1 MAFLK
6 INFSFFFL
14 KKFELF
20 KNNKT
25 LNIINLLVSKTM
37 EHSDI
42 ETTEL
47 FGGSDLFSKSDLLKT
62 DEALSIL
69 FRDLA
74 IGEELNV
81 KFLFDDY
88 KKSIETK
95 PIEEKKGSG
104 SKKKESGKKEKIL
117 ASTKSLKAN
126 ELIEADLTLLSQY
139 EKLSEVTNE
148 VLDEI
153 KFFKTSYGRERM
165 KMHLLNIA
173 YQNKQYEMMV
183 NLYLQ
188 IISARTV
195 ETPFEKELRE
205 NSKTYSDDEKTMN
218 RMHKQLMNMDYKTIQ
233 FRDLSDQLSPLDFYN
248 RSKKSLEPWQ
258 IDVMTRIENLQST
271 IVCAPTSS
279 GKTWFGQLS
288 GLLGKETLFIVPTK
302 PLVYQVASVFN
313 KFGVTVSIITDD
325 LIKYNPK
332 STVVIGTPKDIEDNL
347 LIACQE
353 TQIVKNGR
361 GIYEEQQVIKKY
373 KIEKSQ
379 FKFCVFDEIH
389 NLDNTYGDAYER
401 IIKLFSGIPFL
412 ALSATINNAEKLQ
425 TWFNEVSGQEVGL
438 IKYTTRFLNLQR
450 HLFEKGKLK
459 KIHPLECLTID
470 DINETFLKTNFP
482 LTPNDS
488 ISIFEEL
495 TKFFPK
501 DRVKHLKPELVFP
514 GANQRLSL
522 EDARV
527 YEGLIKAELVKLKE
541 EFPEITLQL
550 LEKYRP
556 NEEPTAVQEENR
568 LIIEENAIYNM
579 FREIKRSDMTPAIVF
594 HMNTENCL
602 NLYKNMIKKLEKLE
616 LVNYP
621 FHYENQKFLSD
632 FYKAHRASMAEY
644 KESFSKDKKKKPEE
658 GKEEA
663 SEYEKKASMKK
674 LDRTDHKDELE
685 KAIEREEGKQL
696 NRLKEEMNSR
706 MKSQIDE
713 ITSSSASE
721 KVQLVQINNL
731 KKDYNEWFKS
741 PCIGFV
747 DEWAKHHD
755 FILNSRNPMGGDAI
769 RQIRRQL
776 RSEGLDIDYTNIYL
790 QGLKRGIGIYC
801 KDLPS
806 AYNRMVQS
814 LAQNGQLGFVI
825 SDETLALGI
834 NMPFRSCVI
843 LGYNGNV
850 EFTRLIYE
858 QMIGRAGRRGKDVEG
873 HIVYYNV
880 DWKRLMKGELANI
893 EGSFKFLPNYRVIE
907 TITNDT
913 EFTVDHVLTN
923 YLNGETPDVE
933 YNKYV
938 LEKDERGKVKPNAK
952 GNDGKEYT
960 KVDLWLM
967 WRLRYYGINVNNFIK
982 QLNNLTILHKESKE
996 SSKLVILPLISLCF
1010 MEQCELKLLTKF
1022 VKGEIEISE
1031 ISNGFTIEL
1040 MEGIRNNKLVFSC
1053 YENYRKYIEIMTIMK
1068 EIGNGIGLLKVEGY
1082 QGTWLRER
1090 LNNLYREMDYLLQK
1104 YSEFSTGKA

>member
-1 MAFLK
+1 
-6 INFSFFFL
+6 
-14 KKFELF
+14 
-20 KNNKT
+20 
-25 LNIINLLVSKTM
+25 M

-42 ETTEL
+42 DTSGTE
-47 FGGSDLFSKSDLLKT
+47 FFSGSDLFSKSDILKT

-74 IGEELNV
+74 IGEDLNV
-81 KFLFDDY
+81 RSLYEDH
-88 KKSIETK
+88 KKSLEVK

-104 SKKKESGKKEKIL
+104 SKKKESGKKDKIK
-117 ASTKSLKAN
+117 ASNISIKAN
-126 ELIEADLTLLSQY
+126 ELIEEDLTLLSQY
-139 EKLSEVTNE
+139 EKLGEVTTE

-153 KFFKTSYGRERM
+153 KLFKTSYGRERM

-188 IISARTV
+188 ILGARAH

-205 NSKTYSDDEKTMN
+205 NAKSYADDEKTMS
-218 RMHKQLMNMDYKTIQ
+218 RMHKQLMGMDYKTIQ
-233 FRDLSDQLSPLDFYN
+233 FRDLADQLSPLDFYN
-248 RSKKSLEPWQ
+248 RTKKTLEPWQ
-258 IDVMTRIENLQST
+258 IDVMTRIENRQST

-288 GLLGKETLFIVPTK
+288 GLLGQETLFIVPTK

-353 TQIVKNGR
+353 TRIVKNGR
-361 GIYEEQQVIKKY
+361 GIYEEQQVTKKY

-379 FKFCVFDEIH
+379 FKFCVYDEIH
-389 NLDNTYGDAYER
+389 NLDNVYGDAYER
-401 IIKLFSGIPFL
+401 VIKLFSGIPFL
-412 ALSATINNAEKLQ
+412 ALSATINNSDKLQ
-425 TWFNEVSGQEVGL
+425 SWFEKVTGQEVGL

-450 HLFEKGKLK
+450 HLFDSGKLK

-482 LTPNDS
+482 MTPYDS
-488 ISIFEEL
+488 VSIFEEL
-495 TKFFPK
+495 TNFFPK
-501 DRVKHLKPELVFP
+501 ERIKHLKPELVFP
-514 GANQRLSL
+514 EANQRLSL
-522 EDARV
+522 EDARI
-527 YEGLIKAELVKLKE
+527 YEGIIKSELVKLKE
-541 EFPEITLQL
+541 EYPEITAQL
-550 LEKYRP
+550 LEKYKP
-556 NEEPTAVQEENR
+556 SEDKPTEIPEDKR
-568 LIIEENAIYNM
+568 LMIEENSIYNM

-616 LVNYP
+616 IVNYP
-621 FHYENQKFLSD
+621 YHYENQKFLSD
-632 FYKAHRASMAEY
+632 FYKGHLAHIIEY
-644 KESFSKDKKKKPEE
+644 KSSFSKDKKKKTEE
-658 GKEEA
+658 SKEGVEV
-663 SEYEKKASMKK
+663 SEYDKKTSMKK
-674 LDRTDHKDELE
+674 LDRVDRGDELE
-685 KAIEREEGKQL
+685 KAIEREEAKQL
-696 NRLKEEMNSR
+696 NRLKEEMTSR
-706 MKSQIDE
+706 MKTQLETIANSE
-713 ITSSSASE
+713 ANE
-721 KVQLVQINNL
+721 KVKQVQMNNL

-747 DEWAKHHD
+747 DEWAKHAD
-755 FILNSRNPMGGDAI
+755 FVLNSRNPMGGDAI

-776 RSEGLDIDYTNIYL
+776 RSEGLEIEYTNIYL

-801 KDLPS
+801 RDLPS
-806 AYNRMVQS
+806 AYNRMVQT

-843 LGYNGNV
+843 LGYNDNT

-893 EGSFKFLPNYRVIE
+893 NGRFEYLPNYPVIE
-907 TITNDT
+907 TIINGPLKEDPSYFSV
-913 EFTVDHVLTN
+913 EPVLKD
-923 YLNGETPDVE
+923 YLNEKTTEQLYNRFKYDEKKKVE
-933 YNKYV
+933 
-938 LEKDERGKVKPNAK
+938 
-952 GNDGKEYT
+952 
-960 KVDLWLM
+960 LWLT
-967 WRLRYYGINVNNFIK
+967 WKLRYYKNSVTNFFK
-982 QLNNLTILHKESKE
+982 QLNNLTILHKETRDSAKNI
-996 SSKLVILPLISLCF
+996 ILPLISLCF
-1010 MEQCELKLLTKF
+1010 IEQQELRTLTGF
-1022 VKGEIEISE
+1022 VKEDIKLTSE
-1031 ISNGFTIEL
+1031 ISPSGFTMEL
-1040 MEGIRNNKLVFSC
+1040 MEGIRNNKLEFSN
-1053 YENYRKYIEIMTIMK
+1053 YENYRKYLEVMGIMK
-1068 EIGNGIGLLKVEGY
+1068 EIVNGISLIKVEGGF
-1082 QGTWLRER
+1082 QGEWLKER
-1090 LNNLYREMDYLLQK
+1090 LGKLYKEMEYLLQK
-1104 YSEFSTGKA
+1104 YSEFN

>member
-1 MAFLK
+1 
-6 INFSFFFL
+6 
-14 KKFELF
+14 
-20 KNNKT
+20 
-25 LNIINLLVSKTM
+25 M
-37 EHSDI
+37 EHSEI
-42 ETTEL
+42 ETSGND
-47 FGGSDLFSKSDLLKT
+47 FFSGSDLFSKSDILRT

-74 IGEELNV
+74 IGEDLNV
-81 KFLFDDY
+81 KSLFEDH
-88 KKSIETK
+88 KKSIEIK
-95 PIEEKKGSG
+95 PIDEKKSSG
-104 SKKKESGKKEKIL
+104 SKKKESGKKEKII
-117 ASTKSLKAN
+117 ASSKSTKAN
-126 ELIEADLTLLSQY
+126 ELIEEDLTLLSQY
-139 EKLSEVTNE
+139 EKLGDVTTE

-153 KFFKTSYGRERM
+153 KYFKTAYGRERM

-188 IISARTV
+188 ILGARSL

-205 NSKTYSDDEKTMN
+205 NSKSYADDEKTMS

-233 FRDLSDQLSPLDFYN
+233 FRDLADQLSPLDFYN
-248 RSKKSLEPWQ
+248 RFKKTLEPWQ
-258 IDVMTRIENLQST
+258 IDVMTRIENRMST

-288 GLLGKETLFIVPTK
+288 GLLGQETLFIVPTK

-313 KFGVTVSIITDD
+313 KFGVSVSIITDD

-353 TQIVKNGR
+353 TRLIKNGR

-389 NLDNTYGDAYER
+389 NLDNIYGDAYER
-401 IIKLFSGIPFL
+401 IIKLFAGIPFL

-425 TWFNEVSGQEVGL
+425 TWFQKVSGLEVGL
-438 IKYTTRFLNLQR
+438 IRHTTRFLNLQR
-450 HLFEKGKLK
+450 HLFNGKLN

-482 LTPNDS
+482 MTPNDS
-488 ISIFEEL
+488 ISLFEEL
-495 TKFFPK
+495 TNFYPK
-501 DRVKHLKPELVFP
+501 ERVKHLKPETVFP
-514 GANQRLSL
+514 ESNQRLSL
-522 EDARV
+522 EDARI

-541 EFPEITLQL
+541 EYPEITLQL
-550 LEKYRP
+550 LEKYKP
-556 NEEPTAVQEENR
+556 KEDTTDIPEEKR
-568 LIIEENAIYNM
+568 LMIEENAIYNM
-579 FREIKRSDMTPAIVF
+579 FREIKRSEMTPAIAF

-632 FYKAHRASMAEY
+632 FYKGHLAHMSEY
-644 KESFSKDKKKKPEE
+644 KSSFSKDKKKKDGESKE
-658 GKEEA
+658 GVEV
-663 SEYEKKASMKK
+663 SEYDKKASMKK
-674 LDRTDHKDELE
+674 LDKKDHGDELE

-696 NRLKEEMNSR
+696 NRLKEEMTNR
-706 MKSQIDE
+706 MKIQLETIMESE
-713 ITSSSASE
+713 ANE
-721 KVQLVQINNL
+721 KVKKVQINNL
-731 KKDYNEWFKS
+731 KKDYNEWFKA

-747 DEWAKHHD
+747 DEWAKHPD
-755 FILNSRNPMGGDAI
+755 FVLNSRNPMAGDAI
-769 RQIRRQL
+769 RNIRRQL
-776 RSEGLDIDYTNIYL
+776 RSEGLEIEYTNIYL
-790 QGLKRGIGIYC
+790 QGLKRGVGIYC

-806 AYNRMVQS
+806 PYNRMVQS

-834 NMPFRSCVI
+834 NMPFRSCII
-843 LGYNGNV
+843 LGYNGNT

-880 DWKRLMKGELANI
+880 DWKKLMKGELANI
-893 EGSFKFLPNYRVIE
+893 QGCNVYLPNYPVIE
-907 TITNDT
+907 TIMNDD
-913 EFTVDHVLTN
+913 EFSVEPVLTN
-923 YLNGETPDVE
+923 YLSGEENDYK
-933 YNKYV
+933 YNRYSYD
-938 LEKDERGKVKPNAK
+938 EKK
-952 GNDGKEYT
+952 

-967 WRLRYYGINVNNFIK
+967 WKLRYYGNSVNNFLK
-982 QLNNLTILHKESKE
+982 QMNNLTILHKDSKD
-996 SSKLVILPLISLCF
+996 SSKSIILPLISLCF
-1010 MEQCELKLLTKF
+1010 IEQQELRTLTSF
-1022 VKGEIEISE
+1022 VKEDIKLSEGISP
-1031 ISNGFTIEL
+1031 SGFTIEL
-1040 MEGIRNNKLVFSC
+1040 MEGIRNNRLEISC
-1053 YENYRKYIEIMTIMK
+1053 YDNYRKYIEVMGIIK
-1068 EIGNGIGLLKVEGY
+1068 EIVNGIGLIKVEGGY
-1082 QGTWLRER
+1082 QGEWLRER
-1090 LNNLYREMDYLLQK
+1090 LSKLYKEMDYLLQK
-1104 YSEFSTGKA
+1104 YSELA